1 MEYGRP
7 GERTKDNIIVMETVY
22 YAAKRM
28 RGSIIYG
35 GNTER
40 LTNIQILD
48 TLSCFKPDEKNTIS
62 RSVSGILE

>member
-7 GERTKDNIIVMETVY
+7 GERTNDKIIAMETVC
-22 YAAKRM
+22 YAVKM

-35 GNTER
+35 GNSER

-48 TLSCFKPDEKNTIS
+48 TLSLFKPDKQNTLS